1 MARPA
6 TIFKVWTILLSIV
19 FGVLLF
25 PNIVD
30 KHGFWLSLLFT
41 ALGIGVIWLMY
52 FAIGQFMNWVVS
64 EEQKRRNL
72 IRKQNEHNKTP
83 DADAR

>member
-25 PNIVD
+25 PNIID
-30 KHGFWLSLLFT
+30 RHGFW
-41 ALGIGVIWLMY
+41 
-52 FAIGQFMNWVVS
+52 
-64 EEQKRRNL
+64 
-72 IRKQNEHNKTP
+72 QNEHNKTP
-83 DADAR
+83 DADTR